1 MRPYPHVGFKYHAF
15 MVLHAVHLTTRLV
28 NLARQLVVERNGG
41 YHDYKF
47 AEAAFENASGLI
59 DIAALRFA
67 AVGDRNASVPAQTV
81 IGGGAANTMA
91 LRTNRSICRRKSQ
104 PISGCESQ
112 PEHVDGENDDR
123 RHQASSRA

>member
-47 AEAAFENASGLI
+47 AEAAFENA
-59 DIAALRFA
+59 AAMVSPWRERYLA
-67 AVGDRNASVPAQTV
+67 ASVLYLNGSADKPNEAV
-81 IGGGAANTMA
+81 ARARA
-91 LRTNRSICRRKSQ
+91 LLS
-104 PISGCESQ
+104 
-112 PEHVDGENDDR
+112 
-123 RHQASSRA
+123 